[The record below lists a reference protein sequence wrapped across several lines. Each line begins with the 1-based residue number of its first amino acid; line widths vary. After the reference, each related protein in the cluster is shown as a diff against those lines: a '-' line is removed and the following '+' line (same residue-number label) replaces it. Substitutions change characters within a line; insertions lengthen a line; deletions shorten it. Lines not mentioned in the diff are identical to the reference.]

1 MPENGMS
8 NKMGTLESVHLLHP
22 HSCVFAISAQ
32 ISIITFFFF
41 FLTMAESRARGL
53 ESFVMWISCP
63 WTCFRDSNHSVSEL
77 GAPEAEPKTS

>member
-1 MPENGMS
+1 
-8 NKMGTLESVHLLHP
+8 
-22 HSCVFAISAQ
+22 
-32 ISIITFFFF
+32 
-41 FLTMAESRARGL
+41 MAESRARGL